1 MVYTRRGKENGKK
14 WRAQR
19 GEKKLEFTLF
29 PGGGMR
35 KTVRD
40 ADGRKN
46 RVNTESSD
54 PIPRGWVG
62 EGGIGK
68 EACSVV
74 KAVAWNRNIS

>member
-1 MVYTRRGKENGKK
+1 MGKSGVLSAAKK
-14 WRAQR
+14 NSNSLCFQ
-19 GEKKLEFTLF
+19 G
-29 PGGGMR
+29 GGGMR

>member
-1 MVYTRRGKENGKK
+1 MGKSGVLSAAKK
-14 WRAQR
+14 NSNSLCFQ
-19 GEKKLEFTLF
+19 
-29 PGGGMR
+29 GGMR

-54 PIPRGWVG
+54 PIPRGWAG